1 MALILSIETSTTVCS
16 VALHREGELLQLNE
30 TDEKNAHSLKL
41 MPFVEQCLKGENLS
55 VQDLE
60 AISVSSGPGSYTGL
74 RIGVSTAKGLAYALD
89 LPIIGVSAMESL
101 AKQVFNNGVE
111 TGHIIPVLDARRM
124 EVYFQVF
131 DSSLS
136 EIGETGSLVL
146 EQSSFSNLLNEGPVY
161 FVGDGIAKTKELI
174 DSQNTVF
181 VDGSISAREMGEIA
195 WKKLQRQE
203 FEDTAYFVP
212 NYLKEFKVLK
222 SKKNLLLK

>member
-1 MALILSIETSTTVCS
+1 VCS

-30 TDEKNAHSLKL
+30 TDEKNAHSLEL
-41 MPFVEQCLKGENLS
+41 MPFVEQCLEDENLS

-101 AKQVFNNGVE
+101 AKKVLNNGVE
-111 TGHIIPVLDARRM
+111 SGHIIPVLDARRM

-131 DSSLS
+131 DWRLS
-136 EIGETGSLVL
+136 ELGKIDSLVL

-161 FVGDGIAKTKELI
+161 FVGDGVEKTEELI
-174 DSQNTVF
+174 NSQNAVF
-181 VDGSISAREMGEIA
+181 VEGSISAREMGEIA
-195 WKKLQRQE
+195 WEKFRRRE
-203 FEDTAYFVP
+203 FEDIAYFVP